1 MCSLILWRQILKTS
15 FITVLPNPA
24 PTFFSFSEL
33 RGKPELKDLTEPQ
46 LCILLKSAAI
56 VEKKKKAVLSL
67 KSSGESTFAFDKMVW
82 GLIGPWQL
90 PQCAQQP
97 FPSSSLCLILLCG
110 SGSCFQVVPYP
121 TSQLDPAW
129 LTWLP
134 QVWRGWE
141 WDNNTGI
148 SRFGLTWGP
157 GKAAQGLS
165 RSLVWSTLLL
175 PRGLELQFDYVLQ
188 QIL

>member
-15 FITVLPNPA
+15 FITVLPNSA

-56 VEKKKKAVLSL
+56 VEKKKKLFWVLKVL
-67 KSSGESTFAFDKMVW
+67 ENLLLP
-82 GLIGPWQL
+82 LIKWSEGWQL
-90 PQCAQQP
+90 PQRAQQP
-97 FPSSSLCLILLCG
+97 FPSSCLCLILLCG

-121 TSQLDPAW
+121 TSQLDPVW

-141 WDNNTGI
+141 WDNSRGI
-148 SRFGLTWGP
+148 SRFGLTWRP
-157 GKAAQGLS
+157 GKAARSLS
-165 RSLVWSTLLL
+165 RSSVRSTLLL
-175 PRGLELQFDYVLQ
+175 ARGLGLQFDYVLQ